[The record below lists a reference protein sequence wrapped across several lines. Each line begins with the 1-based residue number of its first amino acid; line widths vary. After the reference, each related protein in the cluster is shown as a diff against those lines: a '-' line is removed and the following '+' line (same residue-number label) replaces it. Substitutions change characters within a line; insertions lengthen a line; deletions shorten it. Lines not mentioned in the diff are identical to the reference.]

1 MQLYHIRAG
10 MFVVLRLFTTISV
23 FLRVKGTETILKK
36 GIGHENAVLA
46 APQLRYIDG
55 TQSSWLEI
63 ESKSLLQ

>member
-10 MFVVLRLFTTISV
+10 MFVVLRLITTLSV
-23 FLRVKGTETILKK
+23 FLKSRGIRTILKE

-46 APQLRYIDG
+46 APLLRYIDG